1 MSSTDVDKRLTDLE
15 VKASYSED
23 LLDHLNEL
31 VVRQQERID
40 LLIRE
45 VGKLKEQRAVP
56 DGGGEAPADERPPH
70 Y

>member
-1 MSSTDVDKRLTDLE
+1 MITNDVDERLTDLE

-31 VVRQQERID
+31 VVRQQQQID

-45 VGKLKEQRAVP
+45 VAKLKEQRSAP
-56 DGGGEAPADERPPH
+56 DGGGEAPVDERPPH
-70 Y
+70 W